1 MREKQLYLYIC
12 WNEFCLFP
20 GDTHLAMF
28 RVSKLEQMKPDGNQ
42 LGSEAETDGSG
53 DNTEKP

>member
-1 MREKQLYLYIC
+1 
-12 WNEFCLFP
+12 
-20 GDTHLAMF
+20 MF
-28 RVSKLEQMKPDGNQ
+28 RVSKLEQIKPDGNQ